1 MAFKDFNIYISSER
15 EKRKGLKH
23 SFYPLSLKEIE
34 EANILLKIP
43 KELKIFYSIIG
54 YGYMYNTDDS
64 FSIDRLLSPNEF
76 VKINLRQDYYEFDP
90 TLEYF
95 NLPIYQTKLI
105 FFEVVEGNYLLIDK
119 KDINGKNAI
128 YYFDEKIAN
137 SLDEF
142 LDKFDKE
149 GHYFEK

>member
-1 MAFKDFNIYISSER
+1 MAFTDFNIYISNER
-15 EKRKGLKH
+15 EKKSGLKH
-23 SFYPLSLKEIE
+23 SFYPLVLKEIE
-34 EANILLKIP
+34 DANLLLEIP
-43 KELKIFYSIIG
+43 KELKSFYSIIG

-64 FSIDRLLSPNEF
+64 YSIDRFLSPNEF
-76 VKINLRQDYYEFDP
+76 VKINLRQDYYEYDP

-95 NLPIYQTKLI
+95 NLSMYQNKLI

-119 KDINGKNAI
+119 KDINGKNII

-137 SLDEF
+137 SLEEF